1 MYNVYHTL
9 TATSLLQSVD
19 RYTVALTRRDVRLR
33 TIDAKTWQ
41 ERFESQ
47 LYEVDA
53 ERFSV
58 TRLRAR
64 CTWHSGRT
72 LAEERVSRT
81 SHSSGIPW
89 RQVKPALDLL
99 EVSCVNM
106 LRLPVPPLFDM
117 QISPVRRNKR
127 VAAAALA
134 FTKRGNATL
143 CRCLRVSLVAHR
155 FYCFTSVFTD
165 VIINHL

>member
-1 MYNVYHTL
+1 MKIFLDPKEYQLAAMYNVYHTL

-64 CTWHSGRT
+64 CT
-72 LAEERVSRT
+72 
-81 SHSSGIPW
+81 
-89 RQVKPALDLL
+89 
-99 EVSCVNM
+99 
-106 LRLPVPPLFDM
+106 
-117 QISPVRRNKR
+117 
-127 VAAAALA
+127 
-134 FTKRGNATL
+134 
-143 CRCLRVSLVAHR
+143 
-155 FYCFTSVFTD
+155 
-165 VIINHL
+165 